1 MKRNVLFLF
10 CLAIVMASCDDDE
23 VNAVPPKEAE
33 TTSFKITI
41 SNTINYLSAKSFGEG
56 PLTATGQTHTI
67 TFQATRGTY
76 LSFANMFAQSN
87 DWFFA
92 TDDAGIPLW
101 NGDTPKTGDISN
113 YIKLYDAGSEEDED
127 FLTDF
132 SNTVYT
138 APKQSSPNLGPED
151 DDNTVRDTGRS
162 ISNYLTSNL
171 DYDTATKT
179 FTLTI
184 TKADRESLHNP
195 GFITPGILVV
205 HTQPHALF
213 EEGLPLR
220 DNGLESIVE
229 DGSPLAIY
237 DWFNAEGSNGAPLR
251 LSASHTPFAPGLAYT
266 FTGKDPLF
274 TQGEAAVV
282 NSGLEEM
289 AEDGNSAL
297 AIQYLNDL
305 GINVVASSETTPVG
319 PGETMTFYIDAMPG
333 DKFGFATMFVQSNDW
348 FLSFNNDGVALFDT
362 DGSPKNGAEDSIQ
375 SYLFDAGT
383 EADETVGFGDY
394 QAPRQTEANS
404 GTEDTNTQIR
414 RVTEIEDV
422 QFGKDIIRS
431 TPGVVSLEDARGG
444 YNLITV
450 TIEPMN

>member
-10 CLAIVMASCDDDE
+10 CLAIIMTSCDDDE

-56 PLTATGQTHTI
+56 PLVAAGETHTV

-101 NGDTPKTGDISN
+101 NDDTPKTGDISN
-113 YIKLYDAGSEEDED
+113 YIKLYDAGSEEDEE

-132 SNTVYT
+132 SNTMYT
-138 APKQSSPNLGPED
+138 APNQMDSNMGPAD
-151 DDNTVRDTGRS
+151 DDTNIRDTERS
-162 ISNYLTSNL
+162 ITNYLTAKL
-171 DYDTATKT
+171 DYNQDTRI

-184 TKADRESLHNP
+184 TKADRDGLPNP
-195 GFITPGILVV
+195 GYITPGILVI
-205 HTQPHALF
+205 HAQPHAIF
-213 EEGLPLR
+213 EEGMPLR
-220 DNGLESIVE
+220 DNGLESLAE
-229 DGSPLAIY
+229 DGSPEAINLWY
-237 DWFNAEGSNGAPLR
+237 NEAGTNGAPLR
-251 LSASHTPFAPGLAYT
+251 LASSHTPFAPGLAYT
-266 FTGKDPLF
+266 FTEKDPLF
-274 TQGEAAVV
+274 TEGATAMAG
-282 NSGLEEM
+282 NGLEEM
-289 AEDGNSAL
+289 AEDGNSSIAL
-297 AIQYLNDL
+297 QYLQDM
-305 GINVVASSETTPVG
+305 GINAVASSETTPVG
-319 PGETMTFYIDAMPG
+319 PGETMTFTVDAVPG
-333 DKFGFATMFVQSNDW
+333 DKLGFTTMFVQSNDW
-348 FLSFNNDGVALFDT
+348 FLSFNNDGVALFGT

-383 EADETVGFGDY
+383 EADETVGFGEN
-394 QAPRQTEANS
+394 QAPRQTTTNS
-404 GTEDTNTQIR
+404 GAEDANTQIR
-414 RVTEIEDV
+414 RVAEIKDV
-422 QFGKDIIRS
+422 QFGKDIITS
-431 TPGVVSLEDARGG
+431 APGVVSLEDARGG